1 MLENLVKFEEATF
14 CKYQHPV
21 FSNSCWE
28 MHQGENWAITGVNG
42 SGKTT
47 FLEALEGRLM
57 KIKGQT
63 NYSLTDGDGILVQKP
78 DSLIAA
84 VYFNDHSVNYDDF
97 YYQQRY
103 HATETEGIITVR
115 SFLGLD
121 KNSSLPELEAL
132 DIQRLLDMEIIKL
145 SNGQFKKMLIVKAL
159 LRKPRLLL
167 LDNLYTGLDTRART
181 YISDTLSQIT
191 KIGTQ
196 IVMVVDDDEIPDMIT
211 HVMEID
217 KFAICRLST
226 RDNYLIRHVGNEPS
240 SSFPVIPVLPEAPA
254 KTFEIAVNL
263 DKITITYDGNKV
275 LDCVEWTI
283 RQGEKWALTGPNG
296 AGKSMLLSLIFADN
310 PQAYANKIILF
321 DRQRGTGE
329 SIWDIKDNIGFISP
343 EMHVYF
349 RHGKTCREVALSGL
363 QENPY
368 KRAAI
373 IPEITGIMEELFEYF
388 SMTQF
393 VDSLFQRVSTG
404 QQNIV
409 LLIRAMLK
417 NPPMLVLDEPFQGL
431 DKQSVERARRLL
443 DTFCSKRT
451 LIFVSHRPTEI
462 PSCVTRH
469 LSLER
474 GCVIG
479 VGN

>member
-1 MLENLVKFEEATF
+1 MPKPLIKFEDATF
-14 CKYQHPV
+14 RKYQYTV
-21 FSNSCWE
+21 FCDSFWE
-28 MHQGENWAITGVNG
+28 MHQGENWAVTGANG

-47 FLEALEGRLM
+47 FLEALEGRLL

-63 NYSLTDGDGILVQKP
+63 HYNLTDGILAQEH

-84 VYFNDHSVNYDDF
+84 VYFNDHSVNYGNF

-121 KNSSLPELEAL
+121 ESSTLPELEAL

-159 LRKPRLLL
+159 LKKPRLLL
-167 LDNLYTGLDTRART
+167 LDNLYTGLDVQARA
-181 YISDTLSQIT
+181 YISDTLNQIT

-196 IVMVVDDDEIPDMIT
+196 IVMAINDGKIPGMIT

-217 KFAICRLST
+217 KFTISRLST
-226 RDNYLIRHVGNEPS
+226 RNDYMENGLP

-254 KTFEIAVNL
+254 KAFETAVSL
-263 DKITITYDGNKV
+263 DEITITYDGNRV
-275 LDCVEWTI
+275 LDCIEWTI

-321 DRQRGTGE
+321 DRQRGSGE
-329 SIWDIKDNIGFISP
+329 SIWDIKDNIGFVSP

-349 RHGKTCREVALSGL
+349 RYGKTCREVVLSGL

-368 KRAAI
+368 KQAVI
-373 IPEITGIMEELFEYF
+373 MPEITGIMEGLFEYF

-393 VDSLFQRVSTG
+393 IDALFQQVSTG

-431 DKQSVERARRLL
+431 DTYSVERARRLL
-443 DTFCSKRT
+443 DTFCNKRT
-451 LIFVSHRPTEI
+451 LIFVSHHPAEI

-469 LSLER
+469 LSIER
-474 GCVIG
+474 GCVKQICICE
-479 VGN
+479 NI